1 MELERKQI
9 KKNLLGNY
17 RASEVDGLLDA
28 AEQILRQRDAERAEA
43 AERLNA
49 EIAETEKLKSEL
61 REMRDLAERFQ
72 AENRHLEEQNQ
83 TLRDDC
89 RLYEEKGQH
98 FRSELD
104 EIRRGL
110 ESLRTELDLSKSQAL
125 VLSGRVARQQREL
138 DEKDRLLLADPVG
151 EANRRAELI
160 VQNAVNTSK
169 QILDD
174 AESIRSRAMA
184 SVRAAYFNSM
194 GFRHE
199 LEERFA
205 TLQNDLNQS
214 MRALRAIEAEE
225 DFADPNVIQE
235 KW

>member
-28 AEQILRQRDAERAEA
+28 AEQVLRQRDAERAEA
-43 AERLNA
+43 AERLKA
-49 EIAETEKLKSEL
+49 EIAETERLKSEL
-61 REMRDLAERFQ
+61 REMQDLAERFQ

-89 RLYEEKGQH
+89 RQYEEKGQH
-98 FRSELD
+98 FRRELD
-104 EIRRGL
+104 EIRREL
-110 ESLRTELDLSKSQAL
+110 ESLRTELDLSRSQAV

-138 DEKDRLLLADPVG
+138 EEKDRLLLADPVG

-174 AESIRSRAMA
+174 AESIRSRALA

-214 MRALRAIEAEE
+214 LRALRAIEAEE
-225 DFADPNVIQE
+225 DFADPDVIQE

>member
-17 RASEVDGLLDA
+17 RAEEVDSLLDA
-28 AEQILRQRDAERAEA
+28 AEQLMQQRDAERAEA
-43 AERLNA
+43 AERLR
-49 EIAETEKLKSEL
+49 AETAEVNRLSAEL
-61 REMRDLAERFQ
+61 RALRDDSEQLQ
-72 AENRHLEEQNQ
+72 AENRRLEEQNRK
-83 TLRDDC
+83 LREDC

-104 EIRRGL
+104 SIRVEL
-110 ESLRTELDLSKSQAL
+110 EELRTDLEFANSQTAFL
-125 VLSGRVARQQREL
+125 NNRVDRQRREL
-138 DEKDRLLLADPVG
+138 EEKDRLLMADPVG
-151 EANRRAELI
+151 EANKRAELI
-160 VQNAVNTSK
+160 VQNAMNTSK

-174 AESIRSRAMA
+174 AEGIRSRAMA

-194 GFRHE
+194 GFRQE

-205 TLQNDLNQS
+205 TLQSDLNQS
-214 MRALRAIEAEE
+214 MRTLRAIESEE
-225 DFADPNVIQE
+225 EFADHDVIQE